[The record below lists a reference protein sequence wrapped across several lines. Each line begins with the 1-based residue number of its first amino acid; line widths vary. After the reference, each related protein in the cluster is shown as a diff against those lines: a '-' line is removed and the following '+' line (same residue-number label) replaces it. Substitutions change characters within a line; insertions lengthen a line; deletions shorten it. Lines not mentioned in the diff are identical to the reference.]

1 MAQSTQQR
9 LKIGQLS
16 RLTGKTARALH
27 LYEEMGLLSPATR
40 TSGGFRLYGPDQV
53 ARVYWISKLQDMG
66 FSLPQIQSL
75 LSSVAASETAP
86 EAMDGVREL
95 FQAKLDETRKQVM
108 RLLELE
114 RDLIESLSYLEG
126 CRVCSEPA
134 APEVCSSCTSERR
147 GTGPTPSL
155 VAGIHRGP
163 PHARSRDDDRD
174 HDHER
179 TDLQ

>member
-1 MAQSTQQR
+1 MAQGTQHR
-9 LKIGQLS
+9 IKIGELA
-16 RLTGKTARALH
+16 RKTGKTARALH
-27 LYEEMGLLSPATR
+27 LYEELGLLTPATR
-40 TSGGFRLYGPDQV
+40 TSGGFRLYGPDQI

-75 LSSVAASETAP
+75 LASVAASETAP
-86 EAMDGVREL
+86 EAMHGVREL
-95 FQAKLDETRKQVM
+95 FQAKLDETRKAMM

-134 APEVCSSCTSERR
+134 APEVCSSCSNDRR
-147 GTGPTPSL
+147 GDEPTPSL

-163 PHARSRDDDRD
+163 GPRSDED
-174 HDHER
+174 DHER
-179 TDLQ
+179 TDLR

>member
-1 MAQSTQQR
+1 MAQGTQHR
-9 LKIGQLS
+9 IKIGELA
-16 RLTGKTARALH
+16 RKTGKTARALH
-27 LYEEMGLLSPATR
+27 LYEELGLLTPATR

-75 LSSVAASETAP
+75 LASVAASETAP
-86 EAMDGVREL
+86 EAMHGVREL
-95 FQAKLDETRKQVM
+95 FQAKLDETRKAMM

-134 APEVCSSCTSERR
+134 APEVCSSCSNDRR
-147 GTGPTPSL
+147 GDEPTPSL

-163 PHARSRDDDRD
+163 GSRSDED
-174 HDHER
+174 DHER
-179 TDLQ
+179 TDLR

>member
-1 MAQSTQQR
+1 MAQGTQHWI
-9 LKIGQLS
+9 KIGELA
-16 RLTGKTARALH
+16 RKTGKTARALH
-27 LYEEMGLLSPATR
+27 LYEELGLLIPATR
-40 TSGGFRLYGPDQV
+40 TSGGFRLYGPDQI

-75 LSSVAASETAP
+75 LASVAASETAP
-86 EAMDGVREL
+86 EAMHGVREL
-95 FQAKLDETRKQVM
+95 FQAKLDETRKAMM

-134 APEVCSSCTSERR
+134 APEVCSSCSNERR
-147 GTGPTPSL
+147 VDEPTPSL

-163 PHARSRDDDRD
+163 APARSEED
-174 HDHER
+174 DHER
-179 TDLQ
+179 TDLR

>member
-1 MAQSTQQR
+1 MPVFMPLTGARGCGNQPAILSPGRKGWGTELAMSKESEQGLCR
-9 LKIGQLS
+9 LKIGQLA
-16 RLTGKTARALH
+16 RMTGKTRRALH
-27 LYEEMGLLSPATR
+27 LYEEMGLLEPQAR

-75 LSSVAASETAP
+75 LASVAASETAP
-86 EAMDGVREL
+86 EAMHGVREL

-108 RLLELE
+108 RLLDLE

-134 APEVCSSCTSERR
+134 APEVCTSCTS
-147 GTGPTPSL
+147 
-155 VAGIHRGP
+155 
-163 PHARSRDDDRD
+163 
-174 HDHER
+174 
-179 TDLQ
+179 